1 MKKQLDSLRQN
12 FLENNK
18 LINHLFKEYK
28 SFIKPLTSYHITM
41 VTSKP
46 HNKNSN
52 LNINSSPVCKNFETP
67 TENLPQIS
75 KSNIGVPPNRLII
88 IKNFRNNNGEVAPN
102 KLIIDEQSKNNIQ
115 ECFSK
120 KEMKMNLENQL
131 ADVCKRK
138 HQAFISR
145 NAITP
150 NDSLITQKVRDNI
163 SVEKQLITTETTN
176 HKNKNDSQNAN
187 TKYKKI
193 KKKTVLI
200 VGYSMVNCIEERKLS
215 KKRHIRVQPIP
226 SGKIEDIQQN
236 LKDLSHVDLV
246 TVIIH
251 AGTNNAAADT
261 PQTIVDKLITL
272 KQNIEGSL
280 PKYCVIIS
288 DLIVRTDNTKANSTI
303 RKTNRLIKELQIQ
316 IVDNS
321 NISEK
326 HLRKKRIS
334 FKSRG

>member
-1 MKKQLDSLRQN
+1 M
-12 FLENNK
+12 
-18 LINHLFKEYK
+18 
-28 SFIKPLTSYHITM
+28 
-41 VTSKP
+41 
-46 HNKNSN
+46 
-52 LNINSSPVCKNFETP
+52 
-67 TENLPQIS
+67 
-75 KSNIGVPPNRLII
+75 
-88 IKNFRNNNGEVAPN
+88 APN

-120 KEMKMNLENQL
+120 KEIKMNLENQL
-131 ADVCKRK
+131 ADICKRK

-145 NAITP
+145 NAIIA

-163 SVEKQLITTETTN
+163 SVTPESTETTN
-176 HKNKNDSQNAN
+176 QKNKNDSQTAN

-226 SGKIEDIQQN
+226 GGKIEDIQQI
-236 LKDLSHVDLV
+236 LKDLLHEDLE

-251 AGTNNAAADT
+251 AGTNNATTDT
-261 PQTIVDKLITL
+261 PQTIIDKLITL
-272 KQNIEGSL
+272 KQKIEGSL
-280 PKYCVIIS
+280 PNYCVIIS

-303 RKTNRLIKELQIQ
+303 QETNRLIKELQIQ

-326 HLRKKRIS
+326 HLGKKRIT